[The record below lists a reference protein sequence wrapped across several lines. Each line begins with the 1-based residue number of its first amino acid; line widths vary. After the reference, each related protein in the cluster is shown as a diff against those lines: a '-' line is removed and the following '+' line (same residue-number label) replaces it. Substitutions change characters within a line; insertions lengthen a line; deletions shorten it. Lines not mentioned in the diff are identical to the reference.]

1 MMEVTKAR
9 VAYPYMKYTVK
20 VTHST
25 ERKSTAMEW
34 MLLEIAQ
41 KAKEYPDWAEIP
53 LERVLDFVF
62 SIADG
67 DPVLRRVLLELQD
80 VGALEQ
86 IPGLSDISEWEKLKC
101 GDLKLTANGARLQ
114 KDGKLPAKPVS
125 SRCDFIYD
133 VVGNCLLDSQ
143 KGMSDTTTSFK
154 VKDMD
159 DVPSFPDSKILDK
172 IEEWKNGGKNGGKN
186 APPWLQRNSHIDQIT
201 PERATV
207 QWKTIGRD
215 IAVDGDGSLSVMGES
230 DPNIAEAILENTDL
244 GAMPD
249 EAIPAISV
257 DALLEKRHVE
267 RYEKIED
274 VIANYAGKADVF
286 VLNPRFANPAK
297 GKRNKICLLLGQ
309 SSFGFEDEGNSVVVS
324 LPEVAPEGLMYQDR
338 ERSVH
343 AAAISG
349 HFRNFNRQIPYLY
362 EEVSD
367 FSDFLLAT
375 VRKYY
380 RKERRI
386 MMLLKSI
393 EDVSYSEFY
402 TPDDLKEL
410 FSGQTMQEYTPVD
423 KELAKLLTI
432 ISQMKNALGDL
443 SLPVSG
449 ETLREVLQPKDGEEL
464 KRIRDGIGQW
474 RETLESLK
482 TDRNI
487 DLQEMNWEGM
497 PFGLVLECMGQ
508 VANELSVFYDD
519 AAIRYDKV
527 YVFDTCALMDCPD
540 VLDDFADDRAL
551 VIIPKQVSVEL
562 DGLKN
567 NTDDTKNAKA
577 RTAIGKI
584 NTYMKKPWMKLDEDR
599 YPELMSKSYQES
611 GIKDID
617 ILSVAVKY
625 KYKKPVMVTNDK
637 NFQNF
642 AASVRVEAISAEE
655 LHKNLSMLRGKKK
668 RSAETG
674 RGEKV

>member
-1 MMEVTKAR
+1 MEVTKAR
-9 VAYPYMKYTVK
+9 VAYPYMKYKVK

-41 KAKEYPDWAEIP
+41 KVREYPDCANKS
-53 LERVLDFVF
+53 LEEVLNSVF
-62 SIADG
+62 LIADG
-67 DPVLRRVLLELQD
+67 DLMLRQVLLELQD
-80 VGALEQ
+80 GGALER
-86 IPGLSDISEWEKLKC
+86 IPGFSDISEWKDLEC
-101 GDLKLTANGARLQ
+101 GALKLTDNGQRLQ
-114 KDGKLPAKPVS
+114 KEGKLPATPVPS
-125 SRCDFIYD
+125 ECTFVYD

-154 VKDMD
+154 VKGMD
-159 DVPSFPDSKILDK
+159 DVPPFPDSLIGDK
-172 IEEWKNGGKNGGKN
+172 IEAWKNGGKN
-186 APPWLQRNSHIDQIT
+186 APPWLQKNSHIDQIT

-230 DPNIAEAILENTDL
+230 DPDIAEAILENTDL

-257 DALLEKRHVE
+257 DALSEKQHVE

-324 LPEVAPEGLMYQDR
+324 LPEVVPEGLMYQDR

-367 FSDFLLAT
+367 FSDFLLAA

-386 MMLLKSI
+386 MMLLKYI
-393 EDVSYSEFY
+393 EGVSYSEFY

-423 KELAKLLTI
+423 KKLVQLLTI
-432 ISQMKNALGDL
+432 ISKMKNALGDL

-482 TDRNI
+482 KDGDI
-487 DLQEMNWEGM
+487 DLQEMNWDGT
-497 PFGLVLECMGQ
+497 PFGLALECMGQ

-567 NTDDTKNAKA
+567 NTDETKNAKA

-584 NTYMKKPWMKLDEDR
+584 NTYMKKPWMNLDEDR

-642 AASVRVEAISAEE
+642 ATSMRVEAISAEE

-668 RSAETG
+668 RSADTG